1 MILNEATHRPADK
14 WTEHLASM
22 VESFEAEPNDEI
34 QRAWVEETEL
44 RLALYIR
51 DYGGALSEEE
61 MFDSIGMNDKDERSI
76 PLIFVA
82 AFSVTRKPVRS
93 GGRGSI
99 DVL

>member
-34 QRAWVEETEL
+34 QRALVEETEL
-44 RLALYIR
+44 RLALYK
-51 DYGGALSEEE
+51 GLWWSTLEEE